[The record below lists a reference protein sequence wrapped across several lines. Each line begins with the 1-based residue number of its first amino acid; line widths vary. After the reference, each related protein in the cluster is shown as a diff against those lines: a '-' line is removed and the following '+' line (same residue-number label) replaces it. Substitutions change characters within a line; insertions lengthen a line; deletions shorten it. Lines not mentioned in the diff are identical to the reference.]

1 MISIVTPMYNA
12 AAYIMDT
19 IRCVQAQ
26 TYTDWEWILVDDHST
41 DDTLAVAERE
51 AAADPQ
57 GRIRVL
63 AMDANSGPARCR
75 CAGVDASRGE
85 YLAFLDA
92 DDVWLPKKLEHELA
106 FLQQEGA
113 VFVCHA
119 YEFGDEQAR
128 GTGKAVHPPAVLTYE
143 KALTRTV
150 VFTSTVMLDMKKLS
164 KEQAHMPDCRS
175 EDTALWW
182 RLMRTGYACHGLD
195 EVLTIY
201 RRPAQ
206 SLSSNKGRQIRNV
219 WQLYRV
225 QEGLSVPKSVVC
237 LAGWAVRAVLRRI

>member
-1 MISIVTPMYNA
+1 MYNA
-12 AAYIMDT
+12 SAYIAET
-19 IRCVQAQ
+19 ARSVQAQ
-26 TYTDWEWILVDDHST
+26 TCADWEWLLVDDCST
-41 DDTLAVAERE
+41 DDTYAAAERE
-51 AAADPQ
+51 AAADPE

-63 AMDANSGPARCR
+63 RMEHNSGPALCR
-75 CAGVDASRGE
+75 CAGVDAARGE

-92 DDVWLPKKLEHELA
+92 DDLWLPEKLEHELA
-106 FLQQEGA
+106 FLQHGDA
-113 VFVCHA
+113 AFVCHA
-119 YEFGDEQAR
+119 YEFGDEKAH
-128 GTGKAVHPPAVLTYE
+128 GTGKIVHPPAVLTYE

-150 VFTSTVMLDMKKLS
+150 VFTSTVMFDMRKLS
-164 KEQAHMPDCRS
+164 KEQVHMPDCPS

-201 RRPAQ
+201 RRPAV

-225 QEGLSVPKSVVC
+225 QEGLSLPKSAVC
-237 LAGWAVRAVLRRI
+237 LAGWAVRAALRRI

>member
-1 MISIVTPMYNA
+1 MYNA
-12 AAYIMDT
+12 AAYITET
-19 IRCVQAQ
+19 IRSVQAQ
-26 TYTDWEWILVDDHST
+26 TYADWEWLLVDDDST
-41 DDTLAVAERE
+41 DETRTIAERE
-51 AAADPQ
+51 AAADPG

-63 AMDANSGPARCR
+63 SMDVNSGPARCR
-75 CAGVDASRGE
+75 CTGVDAARGE

-92 DDVWLPKKLEHELA
+92 DDIWLPQKLEHELA

-113 VFVCHA
+113 AFVCHA

-128 GTGKAVHPPAVLTYE
+128 GTGKTVHPPRVLTYE

-150 VFTSTVMLDMKKLS
+150 VFTSTVMFDMKKLT
-164 KEQAHMPDCRS
+164 KEQVHMPDCPS

-182 RLMRTGYACHGLD
+182 RLMRTGHACHGLD

-201 RRPAQ
+201 RRPSQ

-219 WQLYRV
+219 WQLYRA
-225 QEGLSVPKSVVC
+225 QEGLNVPKSAAC
-237 LAGWAVRAVLRRI
+237 LAGWAVRAALRRL